1 MMIMM
6 TIKKWNEIRRK
17 KTSKILPRSKWMEI
31 QKKILYKHNIQIYR
45 SHPQQ
50 SGKSI
55 RFYNPVSMSK
65 TKHKHTTHSPRE
77 RERDGIHK
85 RKCQMPCP
93 IFSLLLRLKEE
104 AHNVHYRWF
113 LNQFFFT
120 LFSFPFFS
128 KFISQ
133 LIIVIIIIT
142 NQSKRKDYPLYIV
155 HIWQMIM
162 NEWKKFSSSENPIQ
176 SNPIERKCS

>member
-1 MMIMM
+1 MEWN
-6 TIKKWNEIRRK
+6 KKK
-17 KTSKILPRSKWMEI
+17 KKPVKYYQDQSDCEWKYK
-31 QKKILYKHNIQIYR
+31 KKILYKHNIQIYR

-93 IFSLLLRLKEE
+93 IFSLLLLLLRLKEE

-133 LIIVIIIIT
+133 LIIVIIIII

-155 HIWQMIM
+155 HKW
-162 NEWKKFSSSENPIQ
+162 
-176 SNPIERKCS
+176 